1 MLREMWREWH
11 QLLDQASG
19 DPRTSSQAASSQ
31 PTNSPSRSPTPTT
44 DQAVQELL
52 ATYSGP
58 EIEQAL
64 WDMVKMDDPDQLFC
78 RFLRA
83 RKWDLAASM
92 SMLAAALKWRMDQD
106 LEVRITTQP
115 TVSMSSVADH
125 SPLMLR
131 IS

>member
-1 MLREMWREWH
+1 MWREWH

-19 DPRTSSQAASSQ
+19 DARTSSKATSCQPNDSSSSSA
-31 PTNSPSRSPTPTT
+31 TLTT
-44 DQAVQELL
+44 DQAVEELL
-52 ATYSGP
+52 AAYSGP

-92 SMLAAALKWRMDQD
+92 SMLASALKWRMDQD
-106 LEVRITTQP
+106 LEVRMTIRV
-115 TVSMSSVADH
+115 TVGTNSRLTILLLVPRSH
-125 SPLMLR
+125 
-131 IS
+131 